1 MADSTAKPASYWAPV
16 TQQFLAGL
24 LLTGV
29 IGITGGVFYIGWTVP
44 TLLKEIIANQA
55 AAEKRMNQFDGRLN
69 NVEGKV
75 NKLDN
80 RISTIELR

>member
-1 MADSTAKPASYWAPV
+1 MAPAPNQPPSFWAPV

-24 LLTGV
+24 FVVTVTG
-29 IGITGGVFYIGWTVP
+29 ILGGVVYIGYTVP
-44 TLLKEIIANQA
+44 NLLSKIIANQE

-80 RISTIELR
+80 RVSTIELK